1 MTRFR
6 WRHLDA
12 ILLAMTAMVF
22 ILWPQLDLVLA
33 RRFYVPGAGF
43 ALWQSWWVGL
53 TYHAVARFWML
64 APLLA
69 GLLLLSLRPR
79 WRRHRL
85 VLGYLLAVL
94 LLGPGL
100 IANTVL
106 KNHWGRPRPVHLA
119 EFGGRATFT
128 PALQPS
134 DQCPRNCAFVSG
146 HAAAAFYVMALY
158 WATGRRRWL
167 AAGIGF
173 GLFVGLVRMAMGAHF
188 LSDVLFAG
196 FVVYFTCQLLAPLF
210 FARRM
215 PAPLALPV
223 APRPSGVPD

>member
-106 KNHWGRPRPVHLA
+106 MVSVAIFDETALAFLGLGDPTRVSWGTLI
-119 EFGGRATFT
+119 E
-128 PALQPS
+128 
-134 DQCPRNCAFVSG
+134 
-146 HAAAAFYVMALY
+146 
-158 WATGRRRWL
+158 
-167 AAGIGF
+167 AAGSSSAASTGAWWAIIPPGIA
-173 GLFVGLVRMAMGAHF
+173 VGVLCLALMMWGTAIEDTLNPRLKVSHLSAHF
-188 LSDVLFAG
+188 FRLRSI
-196 FVVYFTCQLLAPLF
+196 
-210 FARRM
+210 
-215 PAPLALPV
+215 PV
-223 APRPSGVPD
+223 RKGAE